1 MKAESRQIPQK
12 FAARLKFAY
21 CHEHPFA
28 FSPSAMLVMP
38 WSQKRSL
45 SFGGRI
51 LRLIKSAYH
60 GWLSMMTSS
69 EGPLF
74 SLASGPPTL
83 NPPLINSNLR

>member
-28 FSPSAMLVMP
+28 CSPSAMLVMP

-51 LRLIKSAYH
+51 LRFIKSAYH

-69 EGPLF
+69 EGPL
-74 SLASGPPTL
+74 LVLPRAPQP
-83 NPPLINSNLR
+83 